1 MYKAIGVI
9 ELKSIPKGVE
19 AADAALKS
27 AGIEMVSSH
36 PACPG
41 KYEIILTGSI
51 SNVTAAVSH
60 VTSRFDG
67 YVIDSSVMGRI
78 DEQVIKSLFGTQTG
92 EREGSL
98 GLIETFSAASA
109 IKAADIAVKT
119 ARVEIYDLRI
129 SRGMGGKG
137 VVMLTGDNNQTA
149 EAIAKIS
156 GVDQVISDLL
166 PDGKEEA
173 IRTLCEKNKVIMVG
187 DGINDAPALA
197 RAHVGMAIGGG
208 TDIAIDSL
216 AAFDDSCYLQQLAR
230 SLTERRN

>member
-27 AGIEMVSSH
+27 AGIEMVSAH

-41 KYEIILTGSI
+41 KYEIVLTGSI

-60 VTSRFDG
+60 VTTRFDG

-78 DEQVIKSLFGTQTG
+78 DEQVIKALFGTQTG
-92 EREGSL
+92 ECEGSL

-119 ARVEIYDLRI
+119 ARVEIYDLRV

-137 VVMLTGDNNQTA
+137 VVMLTGD
-149 EAIAKIS
+149 
-156 GVDQVISDLL
+156 
-166 PDGKEEA
+166 
-173 IRTLCEKNKVIMVG
+173 VG
-187 DGINDAPALA
+187 DVTAAVEAGADYAKSVSTLSAFTVIAAPHEELWKQ
-197 RAHVGMAIGGG
+197 M
-208 TDIAIDSL
+208 
-216 AAFDDSCYLQQLAR
+216 
-230 SLTERRN
+230 

>member
-1 MYKAIGVI
+1 MYKSIGVI

-51 SNVTAAVSH
+51 SNVTAAVNH
-60 VTSRFDG
+60 VNSRFEG

-78 DEQVIKSLFGTQTG
+78 EEQVIAALFGTHAA
-92 EREGSL
+92 ERSGSL
-98 GLIETFSAASA
+98 GLIETYSASSA

-119 ARVEIYDLRI
+119 ARVEIYDLRV

-137 VVMLTGDNNQTA
+137 VVMLTGDIGDVTAAVEAGADYAKEQAMLSSFAVIAAPHEELWNQ
-149 EAIAKIS
+149 
-156 GVDQVISDLL
+156 
-166 PDGKEEA
+166 
-173 IRTLCEKNKVIMVG
+173 M
-187 DGINDAPALA
+187 
-197 RAHVGMAIGGG
+197 
-208 TDIAIDSL
+208 
-216 AAFDDSCYLQQLAR
+216 
-230 SLTERRN
+230 